1 MASVNETGGGALSL
15 ALTTMALFASHTLSP
30 QYGVKKEE
38 EGEKKTEKKIIN
50 KWCQKQLLVV
60 AALVH

>member
-1 MASVNETGGGALSL
+1 MASVNETGGGALML

-50 KWCQKQLLVV
+50 KCQKQLLVV

>member
-1 MASVNETGGGALSL
+1 MKRGGGALSL

-38 EGEKKTEKKIIN
+38 EGEKIKTKKKIIN
-50 KWCQKQLLVV
+50 KNAKNNY
-60 AALVH
+60 

>member
-1 MASVNETGGGALSL
+1 MKRGGGALSL

-38 EGEKKTEKKIIN
+38 EGEKIKTKK
-50 KWCQKQLLVV
+50 K
-60 AALVH
+60 